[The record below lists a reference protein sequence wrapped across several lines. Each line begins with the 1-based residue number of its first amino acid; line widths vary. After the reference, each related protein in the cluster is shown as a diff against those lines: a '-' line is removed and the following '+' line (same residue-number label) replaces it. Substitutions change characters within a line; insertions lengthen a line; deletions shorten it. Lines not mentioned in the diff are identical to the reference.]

1 MSTKL
6 HAFSLYTVNEED
18 EIIYENDKGFDIAY
32 GNWHYFHTALQYAK
46 YLTGLELDV
55 PVYDY
60 IEDGPDVK
68 KDGMNL
74 IKPEKFIGG
83 LEAVLTGLRQLPGK
97 DNLLIDDSEDWF
109 LFDINKDESFQR
121 QKEKLFHYT
130 EMLLKFA
137 QEGLYFVV
145 ERE

>member
-1 MSTKL
+1 
-6 HAFSLYTVNEED
+6 
-18 EIIYENDKGFDIAY
+18 
-32 GNWHYFHTALQYAK
+32 
-46 YLTGLELDV
+46 
-55 PVYDY
+55 
-60 IEDGPDVK
+60 
-68 KDGMNL
+68 MNL

-83 LEAVLTGLRQLPGK
+83 LEAVLTGLNQLPEN
-97 DNLLIDDSEDWF
+97 DNPLIDSEDWF
-109 LFDINKDESFQR
+109 LFDINKDESFQC